1 MSVDRNVRWLG
12 LGAVVRATGVSLVLP
27 FLVLYLRNVLAVGYV
42 EIGLLVALTGV
53 VPLLIVPFAGL
64 LTDRVGRRRVF
75 ILALVAEAASVLG
88 LSETMQVRSLVGVLV
103 LASVVQV
110 VGTIAGPAIS
120 AYVADFTQGSDR
132 TMGYTWVRIGWN
144 VGFTVGVFGGGVL
157 IGFIGFVDVA
167 LVAGVVLLVSTGF
180 LAWFLDPSPFDLRR
194 ATGSTPSLGEEA
206 PVRPASMRQSLT
218 ILARDRPFLA
228 MCGAVALTGLTEG
241 QWGTIFPLYVN
252 TVLGISY
259 AILGAGL
266 ALNGLV
272 VVFGQAPMTRASLG
286 HRHTT
291 LFVMGLAAYAA
302 GFLLFGLVGQFAFEL
317 VPAFFV
323 VVFVLTIGEH
333 LGSIPSTTLP
343 SNLAPAAEIGSYNG
357 AFFAIVGLGWLLAP
371 VLGGAVLA
379 ASSSPLVVWGV
390 LVAPALPAGAIL
402 AFYVTPRLRAEA
414 NRA

>member
-1 MSVDRNVRWLG
+1 MDRNVRWLG
-12 LGAVVRATGVSLVLP
+12 LGSVVRATGQSLVLP
-27 FLVLYLRNVLAVGYV
+27 FLVLYLRNVLAVNYA
-42 EIGLLVALTGV
+42 EIGILVALTGV
-53 VPLLIVPFAGL
+53 VPILLVPFAGL
-64 LTDRVGRRRVF
+64 LTDRIGRRPVF
-75 ILALVAEAASVLG
+75 LVALTAEAASILA
-88 LSETMQVRSLVGVLV
+88 LSGTMQAHSLVGVLV

-144 VGFTVGVFGGGVL
+144 VGFTLGVFGGGVL
-157 IGFIGFVDVA
+157 IGFLGFVDVA
-167 LVAGVVLLVSTGF
+167 LVAGVVLLASTLF
-180 LAWFLDPSPFDLRR
+180 LTLFLDPSPYDLERSAGSPVSR
-194 ATGSTPSLGEEA
+194 ATDR
-206 PVRPASMRQSLT
+206 PVRSGSIRQSVA

-228 MCGAVALTGLTEG
+228 MCGAVALAGLTEG

-252 TVLGISY
+252 AVLGIPY

-291 LFVMGLAAYAA
+291 LFVLGLAAYAA
-302 GFLLFGLVGQFAFEL
+302 GFLLFGIVGQFAFEL
-317 VPAFFV
+317 VPMFFV
-323 VVFVLTIGEH
+323 VVFVLTVGEN

-343 SNLAPAAEIGSYNG
+343 SNLAPASEIGSYNG
-357 AFFAIVGLGWLLAP
+357 AFSAIVGLGYLFAP

-379 ASSSPLVVWGV
+379 ASSSPLIVWAV

-402 AFYVTPRLRAEA
+402 AFYVTPRVRVEA

>member
-1 MSVDRNVRWLG
+1 
-12 LGAVVRATGVSLVLP
+12 
-27 FLVLYLRNVLAVGYV
+27 
-42 EIGLLVALTGV
+42 
-53 VPLLIVPFAGL
+53 
-64 LTDRVGRRRVF
+64 
-75 ILALVAEAASVLG
+75 
-88 LSETMQVRSLVGVLV
+88 
-103 LASVVQV
+103 
-110 VGTIAGPAIS
+110 
-120 AYVADFTQGSDR
+120 
-132 TMGYTWVRIGWN
+132 MGYTWVRIGWN
-144 VGFTVGVFGGGVL
+144 VGFTIGVFGGGVL
-157 IGFIGFVDVA
+157 IGFIGFVAVA

-180 LAWFLDPSPFDLRR
+180 LAWFLDPSPFDAWR
-194 ATGSTPSLGEEA
+194 ATGSTPSRGEGA
-206 PVRPASMRQSLT
+206 PVRPASMCQSLA
-218 ILARDRPFLA
+218 ILVRDRPFLA
-228 MCGAVALTGLTEG
+228 MCGAVALAGLTEG

-252 TVLGISY
+252 TVLGIPY

-317 VPAFFV
+317 VSAFFG
-323 VVFVLTIGEH
+323 VVFVLTIGEN

-379 ASSSPLVVWGV
+379 ATSSPLVVWGI

-402 AFYVTPRLRAEA
+402 AFYVTPRLRADA

>member
-1 MSVDRNVRWLG
+1 MNRNVRWLG
-12 LGAVVRATGVSLVLP
+12 LGSVVRATGQSLVLP
-27 FLVLYLRNVLAVGYV
+27 FLVLYLRNVLAVGYA

-75 ILALVAEAASVLG
+75 LLALTAEAASFLVLA
-88 LSETMQVRSLVGVLV
+88 ETMRAESLVGVLV
-103 LASVVQV
+103 LAAVVQV
-110 VGTIAGPAIS
+110 VGIIAGPAIS

-132 TMGYTWVRIGWN
+132 TMGYTWVRVGWN

-167 LVAGVVLLVSTGF
+167 LFAGVVLLGSTGF
-180 LAWFLDPSPFDLRR
+180 LSLFLDPSPYDVQR
-194 ATGSTPSLGEEA
+194 AAGFKASGAEDR
-206 PVRPASMRQSLT
+206 PVRSGSMRESIA

-228 MCGAVALTGLTEG
+228 MCGAVALAELTEG
-241 QWGTIFPLYVN
+241 QWATIFPLYVN
-252 TVLGISY
+252 TVLGIPY

-291 LFVMGLAAYAA
+291 LFVLGLAAYAA
-302 GFLLFGLVGQFAFEL
+302 GFLLFGVVGQLALEI

-323 VVFVLTIGEH
+323 VVFVLTVGEN

-357 AFFAIVGLGWLLAP
+357 AFSAIAGIGFLLAP

-379 ASSSPLVVWGV
+379 ASSSPLIVWSA
-390 LVAPALPAGAIL
+390 LVAPSLPAGAIL
-402 AFYVTPRLRAEA
+402 AFYVTPRLRVEA

>member
-1 MSVDRNVRWLG
+1 MDRNVRWLG
-12 LGAVVRATGVSLVLP
+12 LGSVVRATGQSLVLP
-27 FLVLYLRNVLAVGYV
+27 FLVLYLRNILAVGYV

-64 LTDRVGRRRVF
+64 LTDRVGRRPVF
-75 ILALVAEAASVLG
+75 LLALTAEAASFLG
-88 LSETMQVRSLVGVLV
+88 LSEMMRAESLVGVLV
-103 LASVVQV
+103 LAAVVQV

-132 TMGYTWVRIGWN
+132 TMGYTWVRVGWN
-144 VGFTVGVFGGGVL
+144 VGFTLGVFGGGVL
-157 IGFIGFVDVA
+157 IGFIGFVEVA
-167 LVAGVVLLVSTGF
+167 LVAGVVLLASTGL
-180 LAWFLDPSPFDLRR
+180 LALFLDTSPYDIQRVV
-194 ATGSTPSLGEEA
+194 GSVASG
-206 PVRPASMRQSLT
+206 PVDRSVRSGSIRQSIA

-228 MCGAVALTGLTEG
+228 MCGAVALAGLTEG

-252 TVLGISY
+252 AVLGISY

-291 LFVMGLAAYAA
+291 LFIAGLAAYAA
-302 GFLLFGLVGQFAFEL
+302 GFLLFGIVGQFAFEL
-317 VPAFFV
+317 VPMFFV
-323 VVFVLTIGEH
+323 VVFVLTVGEN

-343 SNLAPAAEIGSYNG
+343 SNLAPASEIGSYNG
-357 AFFAIVGLGWLLAP
+357 AFSAIVGLGYLLAP

-379 ASSSPLVVWGV
+379 VSSSPLFVWAV

-414 NRA
+414 NLA

>member
-1 MSVDRNVRWLG
+1 MDRNVRWLG
-12 LGAVVRATGVSLVLP
+12 FGAVVRATGVSLVLP
-27 FLVLYLRNVLAVGYV
+27 FLVLYLRNVLGVGYA

-53 VPLLIVPFAGL
+53 TPLLIVPFAGL
-64 LTDRVGRRRVF
+64 LTDRIGRRRVF
-75 ILALVAEAASVLG
+75 LVALAAEAASILG
-88 LSETMQVRSLVGVLV
+88 LSETMEAKSLIGVLV
-103 LASVVQV
+103 LVTVVQI

-157 IGFIGFVDVA
+157 IGFIGFVEVA
-167 LVAGVVLLVSTGF
+167 LVAGALLLVSTGF
-180 LAWFLDPSPFDLRR
+180 LALFLDPSPFDLRR
-194 ATGSTPSLGEEA
+194 ASGTEASEVEGA
-206 PVRPASMRQSLT
+206 PVRPASMRQSLG

-228 MCGAVALTGLTEG
+228 MCGAVALAGLTIG

-252 TVLGISY
+252 TVLGIPY

-291 LFVMGLAAYAA
+291 LFVLGLAAYAA
-302 GFLLFGLVGQFAFEL
+302 GFLLFGVAGQFAFEL

-323 VVFVLTIGEH
+323 VVFVLTVGEN

-357 AFFAIVGLGWLLAP
+357 AFFAIAGVGQLLAP
-371 VLGGAVLA
+371 AMGGAVMA
-379 ASSSPLVVWGV
+379 ASSSPLIVWAV
-390 LVAPALPAGAIL
+390 LVAPSLPAGAIL